1 MGLTKVGYFLLLSFV
16 FFLLDQLSKY
26 FIIKNFALGQSVKIL
41 SFFSITHVKNPGAA
55 FSLLPNQRGIFIL
68 ITIFVLSG
76 ILIYLV
82 TTGNRNRFLLTS
94 LALIFGGALG
104 NFYDRLTQ
112 GQVTDFLDFHFWPVF
127 NLADSFITVGLLL
140 FTYQFLLKKE

>member
-1 MGLTKVGYFLLLSFV
+1 MLYFLIISFV

-26 FIIKNFALGQSVKIL
+26 YIIKNFAIGQSL
-41 SFFSITHVKNPGAA
+41 NLLPFLSITHVKNPGAA
-55 FSLLPNQRGIFIL
+55 FSLLPYQTEVFIV

-82 TTGNRNRFLLTS
+82 VTKNRNRLLLTS

-104 NFYDRLTQ
+104 NFYDRITQ

-127 NLADSFITVGLLL
+127 NLADSFITIGLLL
-140 FTYQFLLKKE
+140 FTYQYLFKKE